1 MKTHKLQ
8 MVSRIRKILFVLM
21 FVVLFTA
28 GLSTSASATL
38 SSVKAVTSGK
48 SFKVTGYTKV
58 KSSKTGVAKVSK
70 SAASQ
75 YKVTARKKGTATLTC
90 YKNGKA
96 VKKIYVIV
104 TTSGSFQYNTS
115 EISLTEG
122 KSKTVKA
129 TVQSKCTVK
138 YSSSNKKVAKVCSK
152 GKITAV
158 KAGTAVIRAKVYYK
172 GKAIKTF
179 KKTVVVKKK
188 STAATVSSGNMSSA
202 DGNTSEKSS
211 QTGTMSSEIPSQSES
226 TASENASQNS
236 SALQGE
242 TTQTGSDSAASGTT
256 TTGFVYHYD
265 TDSVTISGGRMYSV
279 AGYTDLA
286 ADTYDFTIT
295 GGNNA
300 EITNIT
306 EGSCYDDLNRTTARY
321 VRVSFAGRIAG
332 SCKLNIYRNG
342 TMEEVVTITVTSTDT
357 NYYTYQ
363 TWKKNLQAELW
374 TSDMTALEK
383 LVAFGDYVFSRYDY
397 TGGSSNKYCYAL
409 GYGGDCWAS
418 SYLLLDLAT
427 DLGLEC
433 EPYFVNGSTYGHMRA
448 RIWINGIQYDL
459 EASNNTAEPKGCTVV
474 YQSGS

>member
-1 MKTHKLQ
+1 MKTYKLQ
-8 MVSRIRKILFVLM
+8 MVSCIRKILFTLA
-21 FVVLFTA
+21 FVVLFAA
-28 GLSTSASATL
+28 GLSTSASAAS

-58 KSSKTGVAKVSK
+58 KSSKTGVVKVSK
-70 SAASQ
+70 SATNQ
-75 YKVTARKKGTATLTC
+75 YKATARKKGTATLTC

-104 TTSGSFQYNTS
+104 TTSGSFKYNTS
-115 EISLTEG
+115 NISLTEG

-138 YSSSNKKVAKVCSK
+138 YSSSNKKVAKVSSK

-172 GKAIKTF
+172 GKVIKTF

-188 STAATVSSGNMSSA
+188 STAVAVASGNTSSD
-202 DGNTSEKSS
+202 DGNTSEKFS
-211 QTGTMSSEIPSQSES
+211 QTETES
-226 TASENASQNS
+226 NGTASQTESSVTESASQNTLAS
-236 SALQGE
+236 QGE
-242 TTQTGSDSAASGTT
+242 TAPTESDSSASGTT

-265 TDSVTISGGRMYSV
+265 TDSVTISGGRTYSV
-279 AGYTDLA
+279 AGYTDSA

-306 EGSCYDDLNRTTARY
+306 EGSCYDDLNRATARY
-321 VRVSFAGRIAG
+321 VRVSFAGRTAG

-342 TMEEVVTITVTSTDT
+342 TLEEVVTITVTSTDT

-363 TWKKNLQAELW
+363 TWKKKLQAELW

-397 TGGSSNKYCYAL
+397 TSGSSNKYCYAL
-409 GYGGDCWAS
+409 GYGGDCWAA
-418 SYLLLDLAT
+418 SYLLLDLAA
-427 DLGLEC
+427 DLGLEG

-448 RIWINGIQYDL
+448 RVWINGIQYDL
-459 EASNNTAEPKGCTVV
+459 EASNNTAEPRGCTVV

>member
-1 MKTHKLQ
+1 MKTHKLH
-8 MVSRIRKILFVLM
+8 MVSCIRKILFTLA
-21 FVVLFTA
+21 FVVLFA
-28 GLSTSASATL
+28 ASLSTSASAAS

-48 SFKVTGYTKV
+48 SFNVTGYTKV
-58 KSSKTGVAKVSK
+58 KSSKTGVVKVSK
-70 SAASQ
+70 SATNQ
-75 YKVTARKKGTATLTC
+75 YKATARKKGTATLTC

-104 TTSGSFQYNTS
+104 TTSGSFRYNTS
-115 EISLTEG
+115 KISLTEG

-138 YSSSNKKVAKVCSK
+138 YSSSNKKVAKVSSK

-188 STAATVSSGNMSSA
+188 STATTVSSGNTSPA
-202 DGNTSEKSS
+202 DGSTSEKSS
-211 QTGTMSSEIPSQSES
+211 QTGTVSSEISSQSES

-236 SALQGE
+236 SASQSE
-242 TTQTGSDSAASGTT
+242 TTQTESDSIASGT

-265 TDSVTISGGRMYSV
+265 TDSVTISGGRTYSV
-279 AGYTDLA
+279 AGYTDSA
-286 ADTYDFTIT
+286 ADTYDFIIT

-342 TMEEVVTITVTSTDT
+342 TLEEVVTITVTSTDT

-363 TWKKNLQAELW
+363 TWKKKLETELW

-397 TGGSSNKYCYAL
+397 TSGSSNKYCYAL

-448 RIWINGIQYDL
+448 RIWINGVQYDL
-459 EASNNTAEPKGCTVV
+459 EASNNTAEPRGCTVV